1 MGSRT
6 LYVKDERGVFVPA
19 SGELILA
26 GAQAH
31 LRTRVR
37 RGTPLTSPQLV
48 REFLTINLADRDV
61 EYFCLLLLDTRHRLL
76 KFVELFRGTID
87 GASVHPREVVRV
99 AIENQ
104 AAAVLLAHN
113 HPSQIGE
120 PSHADE
126 LITRRLK
133 EALALIDVRVIDHLI
148 VAGTTVVSFAERG
161 LI

>member
-6 LYVKDERGVFVPA
+6 LYVKDERGVFVRA